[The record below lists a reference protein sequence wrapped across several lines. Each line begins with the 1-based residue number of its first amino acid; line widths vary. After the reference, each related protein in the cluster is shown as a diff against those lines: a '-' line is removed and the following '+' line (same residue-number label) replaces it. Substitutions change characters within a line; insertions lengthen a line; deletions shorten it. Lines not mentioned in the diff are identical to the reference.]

1 MSCTAL
7 TLGFSAKDFLKL
19 ENNLVKDVNYTASMA
34 TAVTY
39 LSEILNMLAG
49 TQIPTIKA
57 IADTYEA
64 K

>member
-19 ENNLVKDVNYTASMA
+19 EKNLVKDVNYTASMT

-39 LSEILNMLAG
+39 LIKIIDCFTAI
-49 TQIPTIKA
+49 QIPTTKA
-57 IADTYEA
+57 IDDFYKAI
-64 K
+64 